1 MYFYFVDNLKKEM
14 LHILVSPA
22 KPSLKGG
29 AAVHHAT
36 MVKDHVRFGLTDGQC
51 LPLQT
56 IPLLPKVTYQGE
68 FLFYFL
74 YNLSTNEVLIFT
86 LRYSNSHILI
96 FIHMNIIAVLF
107 LNQGLNSLGLGVV
120 EEESRGSK

>member
-1 MYFYFVDNLKKEM
+1 M
-14 LHILVSPA
+14 LHLLVSAA
-22 KPSLKGG
+22 KPSLEGEAG
-29 AAVHHAT
+29 VDHAT

-68 FLFYFL
+68 LLFYFL

-96 FIHMNIIAVLF
+96 FIHTNIIAILF
-107 LNQGLNSLGLGVV
+107 LNQRLNFLGTGVV
-120 EEESRGSK
+120 EEGSRGSK